1 MPKFL
6 QRLILDFHI
15 FVSFNKSHNGTH
27 YGSCHFIKTLPRN
40 KSVFPPVIIFSYQY
54 PDKSRSGNLN
64 PIYLSNFEYEE
75 SCIEQTD
82 RSQVFY
88 ACLFQLKKGE
98 EVVCSPH
105 LGHQIDSISV
115 LLLMDSEL

>member
-1 MPKFL
+1 M
-6 QRLILDFHI
+6 
-15 FVSFNKSHNGTH
+15 
-27 YGSCHFIKTLPRN
+27 
-40 KSVFPPVIIFSYQY
+40 
-54 PDKSRSGNLN
+54 
-64 PIYLSNFEYEE
+64 SNFEYEE

-105 LGHQIDSISV
+105 LGHQSDSISV

>member
-1 MPKFL
+1 MGPIMAL
-6 QRLILDFHI
+6 VILSRL
-15 FVSFNKSHNGTH
+15 
-27 YGSCHFIKTLPRN
+27 
-40 KSVFPPVIIFSYQY
+40 FPSAE
-54 PDKSRSGNLN
+54 NLN

-75 SCIEQTD
+75 TCIEQTH

-105 LGHQIDSISV
+105 LGHQSDSISV

>member
-1 MPKFL
+1 MGPIMAL
-6 QRLILDFHI
+6 VILSRL
-15 FVSFNKSHNGTH
+15 
-27 YGSCHFIKTLPRN
+27 
-40 KSVFPPVIIFSYQY
+40 FPETRAYFPVIIFSYQY

-75 SCIEQTD
+75 TCIEQTD

-105 LGHQIDSISV
+105 LGHQSDSISV
-115 LLLMDSEL
+115 LQLMDSEL

>member
-27 YGSCHFIKTLPRN
+27 YGSSHFIKTLPRN

-75 SCIEQTD
+75 TCIEQTN

-88 ACLFQLKKGE
+88 ACLFQLKKRGRGGLQPSFGTPE
-98 EVVCSPH
+98 
-105 LGHQIDSISV
+105 
-115 LLLMDSEL
+115 